1 MDLAL
6 NWYNLGKAT
15 KETKTQARASHATA
29 PSALGFQSTDAA
41 KYWLSV
47 GRGAQVWLEPQAAT
61 SVTSVSITTNFKS
74 QLINIADIRFTLSE
88 AASLLEKLSNS
99 CREWS
104 LTDLKCI
111 EDELLHTL
119 SNVRMLVNAQH
130 PVNRLPVEIHG
141 EIFHQVP
148 PPLTTNLED
157 PSLEELLVWDSL
169 FDFKDTDALLPLTHV
184 CRRWRDVALDT
195 PTLWTTIYGSS
206 HPDAISE
213 YRIRSQSAPLRVLNV
228 EDEDL
233 DVEQLWRTDGQRI
246 QSLASY
252 TGRDSDLP
260 ASYAHGLQA
269 LAAWDCQFQGDVSNV
284 KVLVLRAV
292 DWHLPSSLTNLT
304 HFYFAQKRLHAVD
317 LFHILSIAPRLE
329 DLGLD
334 KIIAEDAFDPH
345 ENIPAVTLHHLR
357 RLAICCPDRNMVSG
371 FFSHVGLPARLAVNF
386 ERCKVSDFQWLVPL
400 TQIDAKSLY
409 ISAWTHSVVAAG
421 SSKAVRFSNY
431 HDFGR
436 MDRWI
441 TALLSHFHLNDLW
454 IASTN
459 KEDEAISGRIRMSR
473 GTRHGP

>member
-1 MDLAL
+1 MLRRPL
-6 NWYNLGKAT
+6 RSGFNL
-15 KETKTQARASHATA
+15 QM
-29 PSALGFQSTDAA
+29 PQSIGC
-41 KYWLSV
+41 V
-47 GRGAQVWLEPQAAT
+47 GRSAQVWLELQAAT

-74 QLINIADIRFTLSE
+74 QFINMADIRFTLSE

-104 LTDLKCI
+104 CSQLKSI

-119 SNVRMLVNAQH
+119 SDVRMSLNAQH
-130 PVNRLPVEIHG
+130 PVNRLPVEILG

-148 PPLTTNLED
+148 PLLNPDLDD
-157 PSLEELLVWDSL
+157 PSLEEFLVWDSL

-421 SSKAVRFSNY
+421 SSKAMRFSNY

-436 MDRWI
+436 MDQWI

-459 KEDEAISGRIRMSR
+459 EEDEAPSGRIRMSR
-473 GTRHGP
+473 GTKHGP